1 MSTHA
6 ASAPRAVWIVLLAG
20 CLIALLGFGVR
31 SAFGLFLEPVTLAK
45 GWSRETFAIAMA
57 IQNLLWGIGVPI
69 AGALADKH
77 GPVRVIALGAALYAV
92 GVYGL
97 AVSDSAS
104 MLHLTGGLI
113 TGLGI
118 AFSAFSLAMAA
129 MAKVVKA
136 ENRALAMGLGTAAGS
151 LGQVIFS
158 PLAQAAITSH
168 GWQFAL
174 YAMAGAVLLM
184 IPLAM
189 FLPGSDN
196 GSAQAA
202 ADQQKLSTAI
212 QEAFSHRGYVLLTTG
227 FFVCGFHVA
236 FIGVHFPAYV
246 KDLGLPAQVG
256 AFSLSLIGLC
266 NIFGSLGA
274 GWVGKRCSMK
284 SGLSAIYLA
293 RAVVIFWLLMA
304 DKTAGNIYLFA
315 ALMGLLWLSTVP
327 LTTGIVAQVFGMRYL
342 ATLFGFVFLSHQLGS
357 FIGIWLGG
365 WLFDH
370 YGSYDAMWWAGIAL
384 GLAAALVHWLI
395 DERPLDRLK
404 QAEAA
409 S

>member
-1 MSTHA
+1 MPS
-6 ASAPRAVWIVLLAG
+6 SQSISPQRIWFVLIAG
-20 CLIALLGFGVR
+20 CLIAMIGFGVR
-31 SAFGLFLEPVTLAK
+31 SAFGLFLEPITLDK

-57 IQNLLWGIGVPI
+57 IQNLLWGMGVPI

-77 GPVRVIALGAALYAV
+77 GPVRVISLGAVLYAI

-97 AVSDSAS
+97 ANAETTT
-104 MLHLTGGLI
+104 MLHITCGLI

-158 PLAQAAITSH
+158 PLSQSAITQY

-174 YAMAGAVLLM
+174 YAMAGSVLLM
-184 IPLAM
+184 IPLALA
-189 FLPGSDN
+189 LPGQDAGN
-196 GSAQAA
+196 SAMQAKE
-202 ADQQKLSTAI
+202 QKLSSAI
-212 QEAFSHRGYVLLTTG
+212 HEAFNHRAFVLLTIG

-246 KDLGLPAQVG
+246 KDLGMAAQVG
-256 AFSLSLIGLC
+256 ALSLSLIGLM
-266 NIFGSLGA
+266 NIFGSLIS
-274 GWVGKRCSMK
+274 GWVGKKWSMK
-284 SGLSAIYLA
+284 SGLSFIYAA
-293 RAVVIFWLLMA
+293 RAVVIAWLLVA
-304 DKTAGNIYLFA
+304 DKTPENIYIFA

-365 WLFDH
+365 WLYDN
-370 YGSYDAMWWAGIAL
+370 YGSYDAMWYAGIVL
-384 GLAAALVHWLI
+384 GIFAALVHWFI

-404 QAEAA
+404 DPL
-409 S
+409 